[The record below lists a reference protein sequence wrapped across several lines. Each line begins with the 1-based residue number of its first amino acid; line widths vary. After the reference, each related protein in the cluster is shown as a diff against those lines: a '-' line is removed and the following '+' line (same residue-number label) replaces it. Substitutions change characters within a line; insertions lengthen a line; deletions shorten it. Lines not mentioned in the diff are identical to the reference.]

1 MIKLAVLRNT
11 KESCEE
17 SDEHKHKTF
26 LNYKTQ
32 KKFMKK
38 EINTKKNFA
47 EWQNTKESCEERDK
61 HKKLCWMTK
70 HKRKLWR
77 KR

>member
-1 MIKLAVLRNT
+1 MIKLAELRNT

-47 EWQNTKESCEERDK
+47 E
-61 HKKLCWMTK
+61 
-70 HKRKLWR
+70 
-77 KR
+77 